1 MSFGLV
7 EGNRRRYDEA
17 NAENIDSSAPDRF
30 DHSKPGYLSHAP
42 GEVLIFVSRGWAVY
56 LCLVRRWSFILTRQR

>member
-17 NAENIDSSAPDRF
+17 NAENIDSFAPDRF
-30 DHSKPGYLSHAP
+30 DHSKPATCPTHLAKCSYLFHVVGQFTSVSLGVGYS
-42 GEVLIFVSRGWAVY
+42 Y
-56 LCLVRRWSFILTRQR
+56 

>member
-17 NAENIDSSAPDRF
+17 NAENIDSFAPDRF

-42 GEVLIFVSRGWAVY
+42 GEVLIFVSRG
-56 LCLVRRWSFILTRQR
+56 